1 MEDAMPS
8 RISLASLALGLA
20 AVTGGIAVAYLD
32 AHTDEVSVTLAALII
47 LGFVLGSVGPRRA
60 WLWALLVSVWTPML
74 GFTLPLAGLAPSN
87 PRLPL
92 IVPSFLALTAVTGTA
107 ALAGAYAGAWLGRA
121 VRRATLEQ
129 SHDVL

>member
-1 MEDAMPS
+1 MPS

-20 AVTGGIAVAYLD
+20 AVTGGIAVACLD

-60 WLWALLVSVWTPML
+60 WLWALLVSVWTPVL
-74 GFTLPLAGLAPSN
+74 AFAGAAGLAPSN
-87 PRLPL
+87 PSLPL
-92 IVPSFLALTAVTGTA
+92 TVPSFLALTVVTGA
-107 ALAGAYAGAWLGRA
+107 VALAGAYTGAWLGRA
-121 VRRATLEQ
+121 VRRATLKQ